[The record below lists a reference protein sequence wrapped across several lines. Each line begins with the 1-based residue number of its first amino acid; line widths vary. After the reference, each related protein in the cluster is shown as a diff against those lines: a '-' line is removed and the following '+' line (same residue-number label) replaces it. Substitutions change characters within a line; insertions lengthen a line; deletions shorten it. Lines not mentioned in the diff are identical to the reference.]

1 MAKTPRRQVE
11 FEAVAADELDGQATP
26 NIPPPTNAAARKRFV
41 APATNAAAAEQEAP
55 VAPAASVIAEVAN
68 DDATTI
74 APPPIN
80 APASRRPPRASS
92 VAPASVVV
100 RANPTPNKATSQR
113 ATVASGQLKAKSKP
127 VARKSGPGI
136 GMIAGGVVVVAAVVL
151 LVFAAVTNGGKVGVP
166 LPTATAV
173 VSGNQ
178 TNPTAVSQNN
188 SPFNFP
194 TQQPGS
200 TESADYGQTPKC
212 SDWAAKVD
220 NEVIRCDVYLGYVQ
234 GKDQSMIS
242 QFGQSGFDFNS
253 PAGRRALEV
262 LHEDSLDELI
272 DDEVAALEAPKEGV
286 TPPKD
291 YIDQQMGQARQAAGF
306 SDDASW
312 EKDLES
318 RGTSM
323 AEIRHNL
330 EKAYLLD
337 QMTKKHG
344 TAPNQET
351 WLKTAHILV
360 GPKDKAL
367 ADSIYQQLQNGG
379 DFAALAKQYSIDQAT
394 RNNGGVVGF
403 VSPDRIDV
411 ATSNLL
417 KSLKDGATAP
427 PLGTRQGW
435 EIIRVLSREL
445 RPVEDP
451 SSLADQSQADFQ
463 AWARPLW
470 TNHTIVKNV
479 TFLPT
484 ITPDMSKQPPTFT
497 PDPARGT
504 PYGITGLG
512 GVLATPVETQG
523 P

>member
-11 FEAVAADELDGQATP
+11 FEAVSDDEMDGQTAP
-26 NIPPPTNAAARKRFV
+26 NIPPPTNAAAASRKRFV
-41 APATNAAAAEQEAP
+41 APATNAAAAQETPSAASVTSLDDGANTAAQSPTQPTTKRTPPRASNIATNGASVRPAP
-55 VAPAASVIAEVAN
+55 ASVIAGPAN
-68 DDATTI
+68 Q
-74 APPPIN
+74 
-80 APASRRPPRASS
+80 RASI
-92 VAPASVVV
+92 
-100 RANPTPNKATSQR
+100 
-113 ATVASGQLKAKSKP
+113 ASGQARPKGKP
-127 VARKSGPGI
+127 VAQKGGINI
-136 GMIAGGVVVVAAVVL
+136 GMIAGGIVGIAAVVL
-151 LVFAAVTNGGKVGVP
+151 LLYTAVTSGGKAGVP

-173 VSGNQ
+173 LSSNQ
-178 TNPTAVSQNN
+178 MNVTPTANN
-188 SPFNFP
+188 LGFNFP

-212 SDWAAKVD
+212 NDWAAKVD

-291 YIDQQMGQARQAAGF
+291 YIDQQMAQARQAAGF

-337 QMTKKHG
+337 QMTKLHG

-367 ADSIYQQLQNGG
+367 ADSIYQQLQNGA
-379 DFAALAKQYSIDQAT
+379 DFAALAKQYSIDKAT
-394 RNNGGVVGF
+394 SNNGGVVGF

-411 ATSNLL
+411 NTSNLL
-417 KSLKDGATAP
+417 KSLKDGQTAP

-435 EIIRVLSREL
+435 EIIRVISREL

-512 GVLATPVETQG
+512 GSLATPVETQG